1 MFRTLLPVFKISYGV
16 EQKEPL
22 EDFSWIKHD
31 KEDYELAKLALDTTP
46 GSRDY
51 LKNYTFNKYV
61 SSMPFSDPVGLSLLS
76 KFGDHHSGSSVT
88 ILAWSYKSAL
98 NDWDS
103 FVYKT
108 KEYYALKD
116 YKEKQ
121 LNEADLLTYRTP
133 DALRAAFN
141 LRYTDTEITQMVR
154 DLKEEIQQNKEAKK
168 LQEKKEY
175 LDSRID
181 ILIHHYEHPSRW
193 FDSVNGSS
201 LFGSPENITH
211 EMLEHMTELYPDY
224 LSHVIK
230 VNDAYKAHVSYLRYR
245 DNVSRSEAV
254 ALQDHVIQL
263 KYKMFEAPNITQEQI
278 AERIVKD
285 PSYADMIKRVTE
297 TRGKW
302 STVPVTPSGLYKSD
316 PYEGH
321 Y

>member
-1 MFRTLLPVFKISYGV
+1 MPRTLLPVFKAPPAT
-16 EQKEPL
+16 KEPL

-61 SSMPFSDPVGLSLLS
+61 SSMPFSDPVGFSLLS
-76 KFGDHHSGSSVT
+76 NFGDHHSGSSVT
-88 ILAWSYKSAL
+88 ILAWSYKAAL
-98 NDWDS
+98 NNWDS

-108 KEYYALKD
+108 KEAYALND
-116 YKEKQ
+116 YNRTQ
-121 LNEADLLTYRTP
+121 LTEADLLTYRTP

-141 LRYTDTEITQMVR
+141 LTYNNVEITQMVD
-154 DLKEEIQQNKEAKK
+154 DLKDEIQKNKEAKK
-168 LQEKKEY
+168 IREKKEY
-175 LDSRID
+175 LDARID
-181 ILIHHYEHPSRW
+181 ILIHHYEHPNRW

-211 EMLEHMTELYPDY
+211 EMLEHMTQLYPDY

-245 DNVSRSEAV
+245 NNVSRSEAL
-254 ALQDHVIQL
+254 ALQDHMIEL
-263 KYKMFEAPNITQEQI
+263 KYKIFESPNITEQQI
-278 AERIVKD
+278 ADRLLKD
-285 PSYADMIKRVTE
+285 PYYADIIKRVIE

-302 STVPVTPSGLYKSD
+302 SSVPLSLTGLYNSD